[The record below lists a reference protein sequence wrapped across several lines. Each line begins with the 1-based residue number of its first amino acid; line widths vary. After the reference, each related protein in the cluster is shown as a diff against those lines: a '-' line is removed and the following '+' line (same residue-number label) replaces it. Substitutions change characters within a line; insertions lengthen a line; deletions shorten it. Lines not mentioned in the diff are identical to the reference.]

1 MMSNLLIISML
12 TSILI
17 YYGLC
22 AVFVGGSVKVLE
34 KIADKEDKKGKK
46 SSSSDSHF
54 YEPSWDDNLGADG
67 EPLGMP
73 YMP

>member
-1 MMSNLLIISML
+1 ML

-22 AVFVGGSVKVLE
+22 AVFAGGSVKILG
-34 KIADKEDKKGKK
+34 KLADKEDEKGKE
-46 SSSSDSHF
+46 SSSSGSSF

>member
-1 MMSNLLIISML
+1 MMSNLLIIRMF

-22 AVFVGGSVKVLE
+22 AVFVGGSAKILG
-34 KIADKEDKKGKK
+34 KIADKEDKK